1 MSGAGVSAINLLARS
16 RSSQQQWHQ
25 YSTPGWPFTLP
36 VFSQHHASQTH
47 RGSQGGQHVRLR
59 LKVTLIQQLLRCYWD
74 ERGRM
79 ECFVYPTLV
88 TLTSYYSRL
97 LPRQP
102 SANNGYIPLKLAI
115 KFTSAIIKQICK
127 NYCFTFPGLRWKSRF
142 FRSLTLDIVLMMSML
157 WNKFK
162 LWRGWNLW
170 EFYSIFRL
178 LSVICL
184 DSCEQR
190 RMSEP
195 HVPSDAFFS
204 PLSSVGWW
212 KVSAVGAGG
221 GLERV
226 GQNRYNYLD

>member
-127 NYCFTFPGLRWKSRF
+127 NYCFTFPGLRWKSRL
-142 FRSLTLDIVLMMSML
+142 SEVWHWTLF
-157 WNKFK
+157 W
-162 LWRGWNLW
+162 W
-170 EFYSIFRL
+170 
-178 LSVICL
+178 CQC
-184 DSCEQR
+184 CETNSNFEGGEIYGNFILFSAYFQ
-190 RMSEP
+190 SYVWI
-195 HVPSDAFFS
+195 HV
-204 PLSSVGWW
+204 SSVEWASPMSHQMLFS
-212 KVSAVGAGG
+212 V
-221 GLERV
+221 
-226 GQNRYNYLD
+226 RYPR